1 MSKLAY
7 SLGFALGTVT
17 RSFLRAVRKS
27 SAAPTAI
34 HAKAAPLLPPPCLPD
49 LLVREMDHV
58 PALVRKGVDLNHW
71 YAANTRVVEKPA
83 RRSRKKPIAH
93 SLTPATC

>member
-7 SLGFALGTVT
+7 SLGFAIGTVT
-17 RSFLRAVRKS
+17 RSFLRAMRKP

-34 HAKAAPLLPPPCLPD
+34 HAKAGPLLPPPCVPD
-49 LLVREMDHV
+49 RLVREMDHL
-58 PALVRKGVDLNHW
+58 PALARKGVDLNHW

-83 RRSRKKPIAH
+83 RRSRKKPIAR
-93 SLTPATC
+93 SLTSATC

>member
-7 SLGFALGTVT
+7 SFGFALGTVT
-17 RSFLRAVRKS
+17 RSFLRAVRKP

-34 HAKAAPLLPPPCLPD
+34 HVKAAPLLPPPCVPD
-49 LLVREMDHV
+49 RLVSEMDHV
-58 PALVRKGVDLNHW
+58 PALARKGVDLNHW
-71 YAANTRVVEKPA
+71 YTANTRVVEKTA

-93 SLTPATC
+93 SLTSATC